1 MCSIFGYISSKS
13 VNPDIFQQYLTH
25 RGPDGHGI
33 FKDDKTDLILGHG
46 RLSIIDLSNSAD
58 QPMIDDDGNLI
69 LVFNGEIYNY
79 LEIKADLSKRGHTF
93 RTHSDTEV
101 LLKAY
106 KEFGKNCLTM
116 LRGMFAFA
124 IYDKQQETLF
134 LARDRFGIK
143 PLFYSF
149 YQNQFVFAS
158 EVTPIVE
165 SGLIPKTISQQ
176 ALDQFFLYGSV
187 SQPNTIYSNISALM
201 PASFLEVNVKNLKH
215 TVTTYYSF
223 VEESH
228 KLRYSSLSYQEAI
241 EIIRS
246 KLEEATRYHL
256 VADVEVGAF
265 LSGGVD
271 STAVVA
277 LMSKYTE
284 TPIKTFSVGFA
295 GATEVADETTLA
307 RQSATLLGCNHTD
320 IIVGESEIQNLFEG
334 FIGSLDQ
341 PSVDGFNTYIVS
353 KAAAKSVK
361 VVLSGLGGD
370 EIFGGYEHFKLI
382 QESSAKTP
390 NILEQVLQKI
400 HQLRPNK
407 YTSHVSLYGQTP
419 SEAIIQQRTLL
430 PYAVRKGLLR
440 KPIAGNS
447 ITDHDDL
454 NALQQISKSEI
465 NNYLLNTLL
474 RDSDVMSMAHS
485 IECRPILLDHVLVE
499 AAFAMPSNF
508 KIRNGVKK
516 SIFIDAVKDIVP
528 AQVYQRKKTGFEM
541 PLTTWLNKSLTSLT
555 KDALE
560 SSAAKSIF
568 SKNYIH
574 ESKTLAGQHRLKRHF
589 WQSLVLLCWL
599 NRSKATLP

>member
-1 MCSIFGYISSKS
+1 MCSIFGYISTQA
-13 VNPDIFQQYLTH
+13 VNPDIFQQYLVH
-25 RGPDGHGI
+25 RGPDGHGV
-33 FKDDKTDLILGHG
+33 FKDDRTNVTLGHG
-46 RLSIIDLSNSAD
+46 RLSIIDLSTSAD
-58 QPMIDDDGNLI
+58 QPMIDNDGNLI

-79 LEIKADLSKRGHTF
+79 QEIKEDLSKRGHTF
-93 RTHSDTEV
+93 KTHSDTEV

-106 KEFGKNCLTM
+106 KEFGKACLTK

-124 IYDKQQETLF
+124 VYDKQKEKLF

-165 SGLIPKTISQQ
+165 SGLVPKTISQQ

-201 PASFLEVNVKNLKH
+201 PASYLEVNVRDLKYE
-215 TVTTYYSF
+215 VTQYYNF
-223 VEESH
+223 VEESS
-228 KLRYSSLSYQEAI
+228 KLQYNSLSYLEAV
-241 EIIRS
+241 EIVRS

-284 TPIKTFSVGFA
+284 SPIKTFSVGFA
-295 GATEVADETTLA
+295 GKTEVADETTLA
-307 RQSATLLGCNHTD
+307 RQSAALLGCNHTD
-320 IIVGESEIQNLFEG
+320 VIVEESEILNLFEG
-334 FIGSLDQ
+334 FVGSLDQ

-382 QESSAKTP
+382 QESAAKTP
-390 NILEQVLQKI
+390 NILEQLLQKV

-407 YTSHVSLYGQTP
+407 YTSRVSLYGQTP

-430 PYAVRKGLLR
+430 PYAVKKGLLR
-440 KPIAGNS
+440 KPSAKS
-447 ITDHDDL
+447 PITEHADL

-499 AAFAMPSNF
+499 TAFAMPSDF

-516 SIFIDAVKDIVP
+516 AIFIDAVKNIVP

-541 PLTTWLNKSLTSLT
+541 PLTTWLNKSLTPLT

-560 SSAAKSIF
+560 SAVAKSVF
-568 SKNYIH
+568 NKNYIN
-574 ESKTLAGQHRLKRHF
+574 ESKALAGQHQLKRHF